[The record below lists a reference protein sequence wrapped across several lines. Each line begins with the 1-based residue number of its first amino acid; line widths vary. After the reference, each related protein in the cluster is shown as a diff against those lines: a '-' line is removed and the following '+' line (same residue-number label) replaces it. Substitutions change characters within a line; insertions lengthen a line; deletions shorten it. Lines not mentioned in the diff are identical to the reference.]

1 MFHTV
6 INSLSNVLA
15 GAHRPCMHAIAG
27 PIIKH
32 LGSKIHVGITNQVRL
47 QFKLIVD
54 IFEHGHSIV
63 MNKEYDFGISQD
75 VGVVA
80 ITVNVNFGLRGY
92 FGSIILLE
100 IWGHVNK
107 VN

>member
-1 MFHTV
+1 M
-6 INSLSNVLA
+6 
-15 GAHRPCMHAIAG
+15 
-27 PIIKH
+27 
-32 LGSKIHVGITNQVRL
+32 
-47 QFKLIVD
+47 
-54 IFEHGHSIV
+54 FEHGHSIV

-100 IWGHVNK
+100 RWGHVNK